1 MSPADPAP
9 IAPGTPAYRR
19 LLGAVFLAGFAVFL
33 VMYDTQGLLPQ
44 ISADLGTGEALAG
57 WTVAGT
63 TLGMAVGMV
72 PLSATALSRGLF
84 TRMLAFLVLAALAGL
99 LVAVMPSIGT
109 LVAARVLQGVLIS
122 LVPASALALIG
133 SRIERS
139 AVTSATGVYLAG
151 NTVGGLFSR
160 VGPGLIAELADWR
173 AAIGVMSMLCLLCA
187 AGVALLRP
195 PGGEAVALPLR
206 SPVPAVRAVL
216 ARPRILAACV
226 IGAMLMAAFN
236 SAYTVVGFRL
246 QGPGIGWGPG
256 AANLVYLLY
265 LLGTLTSARTGSI
278 AACIGEVPAVLLS
291 ALAVAV
297 GFWVALPEH
306 PLAIIAGLALM
317 TALFFVGHVIA
328 SASVSRAAPPGTGAT
343 ASAVYLTFYYAGAT
357 AGSALG
363 SLGFQHAGWAAT
375 ASLATVWTLAAG
387 AATLLFRCHLPA
399 P

>member
-1 MSPADPAP
+1 M
-9 IAPGTPAYRR
+9 
-19 LLGAVFLAGFAVFL
+19 
-33 VMYDTQGLLPQ
+33 
-44 ISADLGTGEALAG
+44 
-57 WTVAGT
+57 AGT

-99 LVAVMPSIGT
+99 LVAAMPSIGT

-133 SRIERS
+133 FRIERS

-173 AAIGVMSMLCLLCA
+173 SVIGVMSMLCLLCS
-187 AGVALLRP
+187 AGVALLHP
-195 PGGEAVALPLR
+195 PGGEAVALPPW
-206 SPVPAVRAVL
+206 SPVPAVR
-216 ARPRILAACV
+216 
-226 IGAMLMAAFN
+226 
-236 SAYTVVGFRL
+236 
-246 QGPGIGWGPG
+246 
-256 AANLVYLLY
+256 
-265 LLGTLTSARTGSI
+265 
-278 AACIGEVPAVLLS
+278 
-291 ALAVAV
+291 
-297 GFWVALPEH
+297 
-306 PLAIIAGLALM
+306 AGLALM

-343 ASAVYLTFYYAGAT
+343 TSAVYLTFYYAGAT

-387 AATLLFRCHLPA
+387 AAALLLRRHLPA

>member
-133 SRIERS
+133 
-139 AVTSATGVYLAG
+139 
-151 NTVGGLFSR
+151 
-160 VGPGLIAELADWR
+160 
-173 AAIGVMSMLCLLCA
+173 
-187 AGVALLRP
+187 
-195 PGGEAVALPLR
+195 
-206 SPVPAVRAVL
+206 
-216 ARPRILAACV
+216 
-226 IGAMLMAAFN
+226 AMLMAAFN

-256 AANLVYLLY
+256 AANLVFLLY

-278 AACIGEVPAVLLS
+278 AARIGEVPAVLLS

-297 GFWVALPEH
+297 GFWIALPEH

-387 AATLLFRCHLPA
+387 AAALLLRRHLPA